1 MQIESLTIRNSWIV
15 RSPNFPDDRGFF
27 VEWFNKSKLL
37 EATGF
42 DFDVQQSNI
51 SKSRR
56 GVVRGIHFSTSII
69 GQAKLVTCIS
79 GEIQDVVVDVN
90 PNSKTFG
97 MWQDVII
104 SENSNSSVLLGPGMG
119 HAFRCISETA
129 TVAYLLNSGY
139 EPHRELGVNAFDPF
153 IGIDWGID
161 FSKAIMSE
169 KDYTA
174 PSLKELFK

>member
-1 MQIESLTIRNSWIV
+1 MQIDALTIRNSWVV
-15 RSPNFPDDRGFF
+15 RSPNFPDDRGVFA
-27 VEWFNKSKLL
+27 EWFNRPKIL

-42 DFDVQQSNI
+42 DFEVQQSNV

-56 GVVRGIHFSTSII
+56 GVVRGIHFSTSVI
-69 GQAKLVTCIS
+69 GQAKLVTCLS

-90 PNSKTFG
+90 PHSETFG
-97 MWQDVII
+97 MWQDVTI
-104 SENSNSSVLLGPGMG
+104 SENSNTSVLLGPGMG

-139 EPHRELGVNAFDPF
+139 EPHYELGVNAFDPF

-161 FSKAIMSE
+161 FSNAIMSV
-169 KDYTA
+169 KDSTA
-174 PSLKELFK
+174 PNLKKLFK